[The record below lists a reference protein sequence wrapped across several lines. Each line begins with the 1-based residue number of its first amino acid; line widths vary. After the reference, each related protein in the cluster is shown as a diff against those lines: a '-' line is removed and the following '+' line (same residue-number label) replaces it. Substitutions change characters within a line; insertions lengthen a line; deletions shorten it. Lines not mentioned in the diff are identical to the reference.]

1 MRQKSEV
8 RRKKSCQQWQDFCFL
23 FLLLQL
29 IWINRVI
36 KKQKDTIM
44 KNKITSVLLVLLAT
58 FITLGGTT
66 SCKSKKRL
74 AKEAAEAEYKSRVAD
89 AVKDLTAILDDE
101 TPWTLEEKEHRVQT
115 IKDWNLQNAE
125 VDDLLF
131 QVEKKL
137 ARERAQAE
145 QAAEAARKDAEAKAQ
160 AQQPKNVL
168 ETNFSRI
175 AASNNVTQANSII
188 NETLKLFESKNVP
201 VLIIISQAGGFN
213 DYDRPT
219 TIENYLN
226 YLKDQKVSRNRV
238 SDLKF
243 NDNGKIT
250 EVELIKN

>member
-1 MRQKSEV
+1 M
-8 RRKKSCQQWQDFCFL
+8 
-23 FLLLQL
+23 
-29 IWINRVI
+29 
-36 KKQKDTIM
+36 
-44 KNKITSVLLVLLAT
+44 LVLLAA

-66 SCKSKKRL
+66 SCKSKKQL
-74 AKEAAEAEYKSRVAD
+74 AKEAAEAEYKARVSEAIR
-89 AVKDLTAILDDE
+89 DLTAILNDE
-101 TPWTLEEKEHRVQT
+101 VVWTLEEKENRVQT

-145 QAAEAARKDAEAKAQ
+145 QRAREEAEAARAAEEAR
-160 AQQPKNVL
+160 QPKNVL
-168 ETNFSRI
+168 ERNF
-175 AASNNVTQANSII
+175 ASISGASSVTQANRII
-188 NETLKLFESKNVP
+188 NETLNLFESNNVP

-226 YLKDQKVSRNRV
+226 YLKDQKVNRNKV
-238 SDLKF
+238 HNLKT

-250 EVELIKN
+250 EVELIKK